1 MRDILV
7 SSDGSDVSLYVNGK
21 KEPHVYSF
29 SPGAALVP
37 MLVRFK
43 GSDGA
48 AIWLCMTR

>member
-21 KEPHVYSF
+21 KEPHVSSF

-43 GSDGA
+43 GSDGT